1 MHNNALQDR
10 GVMKKE
16 ELQILIGDHAGK
28 KNQIQKIITNL
39 DWLIV
44 LWLDVQEKK
53 AFVPKE
59 EWTQTDNFD
68 LVRMEIEEIMID
80 KTQVGRKVKKLL
92 QGCMGLV

>member
-1 MHNNALQDR
+1 MCIMHNALQDR

-44 LWLDVQEKK
+44 LWL
-53 AFVPKE
+53 
-59 EWTQTDNFD
+59 
-68 LVRMEIEEIMID
+68 VRR
-80 KTQVGRKVKKLL
+80 TRKVGFCSKRRIDTDRQLRFS
-92 QGCMGLV
+92 